1 MRETRGA
8 TILLQ
13 PDGVRIPTSLPDL
26 ESFRRWARSN
36 EFPEKGRIDWIAGDV
51 EVDMSP
57 EDLNTHGS
65 PKAAIARD
73 LGELIEGADR
83 GVAYIDSTR
92 ISAPAGDLSAEPDVV
107 VILFESVE
115 AGRVRLVP
123 KKRAVEGRYVEIEG
137 AADLVV
143 ECISDSSEDKDS
155 RRLKEA
161 FWQAGVREYWLVDAR
176 VAPPS
181 LTLFRHTSRG
191 YRAVPTRHDGFTPS
205 PVAGVAV
212 RLVRLPA
219 RAGLVRHRL
228 ESRPL

>member
-1 MRETRGA
+1 MREA
-8 TILLQ
+8 KSAMILLQ

-26 ESFRRWARSN
+26 RSFRRWALST
-36 EFPEKGRIDWIAGDV
+36 EFPEKGRIDWVAGEV

-83 GVAYIDSTR
+83 GVAYVDATR
-92 ISAPAGDLSAEPDVV
+92 LSAPEGEVSAEPDVIV
-107 VILFESVE
+107 VLFESVE
-115 AGRVRLVP
+115 SGKVRLVP
-123 KKRAVEGRYVEIEG
+123 KASRQEGRYVEIEG
-137 AADLVV
+137 PADLVV
-143 ECISDSSEDKDS
+143 ECLSDSSEDKDTH
-155 RRLKEA
+155 RLKDA
-161 FWQAGVREYWLVDAR
+161 YWRAGVREYWLVDAR

-181 LTLFRHTSRG
+181 LTVFRHTGRG
-191 YRAVPTRHDGFTPS
+191 YRAVPVRPDRFTPS
-205 PVAGVAV
+205 PVVGVAV

-228 ESRPL
+228 ETRPL